1 MKKEEVTEYYPERRK
16 KMPPDV
22 TNKPTTVR
30 FELWAVLAFLVAL
43 TGICIGYLFNSQA
56 DSKVAHNVL
65 SERVVKVE
73 TNYTHIVTGIER
85 LEKSQKEMMELL
97 IKQKRAKGE

>member
-1 MKKEEVTEYYPERRK
+1 MPDNSVPKI
-16 KMPPDV
+16 KM
-22 TNKPTTVR
+22 
-30 FELWAVLAFLVAL
+30 ELWAVLAFLVAL
-43 TGICIGYLFNSQA
+43 TGICISYLFNSQA

-85 LEKSQKEMMELL
+85 LEKSQKEMMDILV
-97 IKQKRAKGE
+97 KQKRVRGE